1 MLESILTSV
10 DYTAKVHHT
19 AVIGSEGFGF
29 QRVRDEQFVYP
40 LKRNPHKF
48 KVIINSWVE
57 IGPLCVI
64 DRGSWRE
71 TIIGS
76 HTKLDSC
83 VKVAHNVQIGKN
95 NLLVHGTVIG
105 GSCTIGDNNFFGINC
120 SVKQHLTIGSNCV
133 IGMGAVVIHDV
144 PDNTTVYGNP
154 ARPPKFVFQ
163 GNYEDV
169 KKMFKNKRLDTKW
182 LIHNEKGFPE

>member
-1 MLESILTSV
+1 MFG
-10 DYTAKVHHT
+10 YTHT
-19 AVIGSEGFGF
+19 ELIGKGRNVRIHDTAIIGEEGFGF
-29 QRVRDEQFVYP
+29 AVKPPDGKEYVYP
-40 LKRNPHKF
+40 LRRNKHGYR
-48 KVIINSWVE
+48 VIIHDNVE

-64 DRGSWRE
+64 DRGSWRD

-83 VKVAHNVQIGKN
+83 VKVAHNVQMGKN

-120 SVKQHLTIGSNCV
+120 SIKQHLTIGSNCV

-154 ARPPKFVFQ
+154 AK
-163 GNYEDV
+163 
-169 KKMFKNKRLDTKW
+169 
-182 LIHNEKGFPE
+182 